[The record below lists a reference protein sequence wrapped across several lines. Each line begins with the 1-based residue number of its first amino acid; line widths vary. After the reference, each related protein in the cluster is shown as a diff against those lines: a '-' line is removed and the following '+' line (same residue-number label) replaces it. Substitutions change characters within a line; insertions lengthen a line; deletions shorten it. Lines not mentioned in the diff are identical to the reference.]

1 MSLTKTSKQFKIGV
15 KILGVVVLVYYVAI
29 LFVIPTTREFIL
41 NLLVD
46 RNPPNPKYGKMEA
59 LKFVPADVLIAG
71 DKLPAVVL
79 DTKDGR
85 LPAGLP
91 RKMTIYKFKGVQY
104 SYLAG
109 KGSQA
114 DADKLGFSEAE
125 LISDLKGKE
134 YSWRSLV
141 SGGVLYINTETKAL
155 LIGTDLSGKG
165 DQYRRASINQESAK
179 THAIEILRKLGRYD
193 EAVYKSE
200 YHKVALG
207 QFIGNQL
214 IETKAAADA
223 QIARVDLFGKL
234 KDFPILGP
242 DARKGLIWMILRNPG
257 QEVTPFNYPVA
268 EVYHWDLTSENDASY
283 PIITVKEAWKNIL
296 AGKGIISSV
305 RPRNFNPFE
314 EISTPTIGRILVN
327 KIYLAYYETPDF
339 QKFLQPIYVFE
350 GKYTNDRDDGGD
362 IVLYYPALTA
372 EFTRAMPVTTT
383 SN

>member
-1 MSLTKTSKQFKIGV
+1 MSLTKTSKSFKIGV
-15 KILGVVVLVYYVAI
+15 KILGIVVAVYYIAI
-29 LFVIPTTREFIL
+29 LFIIPTTREFIL

-155 LIGTDLSGKG
+155 LIGTDLS
-165 DQYRRASINQESAK
+165 
-179 THAIEILRKLGRYD
+179 
-193 EAVYKSE
+193 
-200 YHKVALG
+200 
-207 QFIGNQL
+207 
-214 IETKAAADA
+214 
-223 QIARVDLFGKL
+223 
-234 KDFPILGP
+234 
-242 DARKGLIWMILRNPG
+242 
-257 QEVTPFNYPVA
+257 
-268 EVYHWDLTSENDASY
+268 
-283 PIITVKEAWKNIL
+283 
-296 AGKGIISSV
+296 
-305 RPRNFNPFE
+305 
-314 EISTPTIGRILVN
+314 
-327 KIYLAYYETPDF
+327 
-339 QKFLQPIYVFE
+339 
-350 GKYTNDRDDGGD
+350 
-362 IVLYYPALTA
+362 
-372 EFTRAMPVTTT
+372 
-383 SN
+383 